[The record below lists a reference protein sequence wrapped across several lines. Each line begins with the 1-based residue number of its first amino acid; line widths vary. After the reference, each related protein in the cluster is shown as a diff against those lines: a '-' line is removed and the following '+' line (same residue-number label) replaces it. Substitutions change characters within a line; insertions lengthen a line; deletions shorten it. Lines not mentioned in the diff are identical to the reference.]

1 MIAVYAL
8 LAVLLLC
15 LNAFFVLAE
24 FAAVRLRRSRSRS
37 LAETGGRSGRLVEHV
52 QTHLDEYLSVCQLG
66 ITFASIGLGFVG
78 EPIISAFVRQTSGL
92 GTAAAGTI
100 AIGAGYL
107 LISVLHVVLGELLPK
122 SIAIRK
128 AEGSA
133 LWTAPLLAFF
143 RVVFYV
149 PLMILNGATM
159 ALLRLAGIPRNVH
172 EASHT
177 EEELRDLLGESSRSG
192 IVPFE
197 RLLLI
202 ENVFDL
208 SGMKVRDV
216 MRRREDTKV
225 LHAGIPWNEN
235 LALLRSTKFS
245 RFPLVEIDR
254 DQPVGVIHV
263 KDVLYA
269 SLDGTAVPDLSRLAR
284 PFVTA
289 LEEAPLEGLLGDLRR
304 KRTHLAIV
312 RDAGG
317 RWTGIVSLEDVLEEI
332 VGSIADEFEAEAQ
345 VFPSDALA
353 AARIT
358 LDLDA
363 SSMEEAV
370 GRIFGGTADADL
382 PLPRTA
388 LVRAVLE
395 RERAMSTYLG
405 EGIAVPHARIEGL
418 TQPLIFF
425 ARSESGVPVGRESD
439 RARFIFVV
447 LTPAGAPRI
456 QSRLIARLLAMMRA
470 ESLAE
475 RLKTASTP
483 EAVLEAVHAAEAV
496 AV

>member
-8 LAVLLLC
+8 LAILLLC

-78 EPIISAFVRQTSGL
+78 EPIITAFVRQTSGL
-92 GTAAAGTI
+92 GTAAAGAI
-100 AIGAGYL
+100 AVGAGYL

-128 AEGSA
+128 PEGSA

-143 RVVFYV
+143 RLVFYV
-149 PLMILNGATM
+149 PLMALNGATM
-159 ALLRLAGIPRNVH
+159 ALLRLIGIPRLVH
-172 EASHT
+172 ETSHT
-177 EEELRDLLGESSRSG
+177 EDELRDLLGESSREG

-208 SGMKVRDV
+208 RGMKVRDV

-225 LHAGIPWNEN
+225 LQAGAPWEEN
-235 LALLRSTKFS
+235 LAVLRSTKFS
-245 RFPLVEIDR
+245 RFPLVGDDR
-254 DQPVGVIHV
+254 DQPVGVVHV
-263 KDVLYA
+263 KDVYYA
-269 SLDGTAVPDLSRLAR
+269 GLDGSPVPDLRGISR

-289 LEEAPLEGLLGDLRR
+289 VEEAPLEGLLGELRR
-304 KRTHLAIV
+304 KRTHLAVV
-312 RDAGG
+312 RDAEG

-332 VGSIADEFEAEAQ
+332 VGSIADEFEAEPQ

-353 AARIT
+353 PARIT
-358 LDLDA
+358 LGLEA
-363 SSMEEAV
+363 SSVEEAV
-370 GRIFGGTADADL
+370 GRIFGGMADADL
-382 PLPRTA
+382 PLPRTT

-405 EGIAVPHARIEGL
+405 EGIAVPHARVDGL
-418 TQPLIFF
+418 AQPLVFF
-425 ARSESGVPVGRESD
+425 ARSDSGVPVGRDPE
-439 RARFIFVV
+439 RARFIFIV

-456 QSRLIARLLAMMRA
+456 QSRLIARVLAMMRT

-475 RLKTASTP
+475 RLKEASTP
-483 EAVLEAVHAAEAV
+483 QAVLEAVHAAEAV
-496 AV
+496 SV